1 MEWNRTIFLFL
12 KLWYNQNRK
21 KYHMKQITIEAGST
35 VTKVKDKY
43 IIPTNLGMSY
53 GILEKL
59 KNNK

>member
-1 MEWNRTIFLFL
+1 
-12 KLWYNQNRK
+12 
-21 KYHMKQITIEAGST
+21 MKQITIEAGST

-59 KNNK
+59 KRNNK